1 MMDKWDNYFADEGD
15 IARIPQIEVY
25 EFIADLEKHFSER
38 PLRIWDMCCGAG
50 RHTVALAR
58 IGHEVYASDG
68 SAKAIDLTRQWVEE
82 AGLMATTSI
91 AEMTACPFKDISF
104 HGVVS
109 WDSLHHN
116 TIDNIKKTVEEV
128 RRNMAPNGLFM
139 ANVMSVSSMAGHHG
153 TGREIEPYT
162 FVNDDGHEAGI
173 PHHFFDEDRLRSLLE
188 AWEIVVMAE
197 QVVSYKET
205 SKDTP
210 RINPFAYSFW
220 GFVVR
225 RPA

>member
-1 MMDKWDNYFADEGD
+1 MDKWENYFADEGD

-25 EFIADLEKHFSER
+25 EFVADLEKHFSER

-68 SAKAIDLTRQWVEE
+68 SAKAIDLTRQWVKR
-82 AGLMATTSI
+82 AGLTATTSI

-128 RRNMAPNGLFM
+128 RRHMAPNGLFM
-139 ANVMSVSSMAGHHG
+139 ANVMSMSSMAGHHG
-153 TGREIEPYT
+153 AGREIEPYT
-162 FVNDDGHEAGI
+162 FVHDDGHEAGI

-210 RINPFAYSFW
+210 RINPFSYSFW